1 VETVGVEIEQ
11 TAYKKC
17 EAKANDLKVKVSY
30 SQIHVGKV
38 LLPIPTFQN
47 IDFVIPKKFTDSVGL
62 EDIPLKSFL
71 PQTKKRKEIQI
82 QSFYSISRMH
92 FKKPRFLLLQHFKTR
107 GRVFSNQGRMA
118 HISRSQYYFYF
129 IMFLGSKQYRS
140 KVRLPCSYLVLSVGG
155 NFVIF

>member
-1 VETVGVEIEQ
+1 METVGVEIEQ
-11 TAYKKC
+11 TVYKKC

-82 QSFYSISRMH
+82 QSLYSISRMH

-107 GRVFSNQGRMA
+107 G
-118 HISRSQYYFYF
+118 
-129 IMFLGSKQYRS
+129 
-140 KVRLPCSYLVLSVGG
+140 
-155 NFVIF
+155 

>member
-47 IDFVIPKKFTDSVGL
+47 IDFVIPKKFTGSVGL

-82 QSFYSISRMH
+82 QSLYSISRMH

-118 HISRSQYYFYF
+118 RIARSNIIF
-129 IMFLGSKQYRS
+129 ILLCFWAVNSIGQRSDFLA
-140 KVRLPCSYLVLSVGG
+140 
-155 NFVIF
+155 VI